1 MTAAARMDAAAR
13 SEKDVNDPVASRRRR
28 PKFGLFVHFVPTS
41 IVARISRTTRTWP
54 MPPPH
59 MLFRLVR
66 YSNHIWRLIEH
77 EDRFDDVIS
86 NNISPRDEAGTAA
99 RVLSLIFFH

>member
-1 MTAAARMDAAAR
+1 
-13 SEKDVNDPVASRRRR
+13 
-28 PKFGLFVHFVPTS
+28 
-41 IVARISRTTRTWP
+41 
-54 MPPPH
+54 